1 MKQRLSFKDVPNGF
15 YDGMMKNN
23 AYLKNSPL
31 DGKLKELV
39 KFRVS
44 QINGCAF
51 CLDMHH
57 KEAIHEG
64 ETEQRLHS
72 LPAWKECP
80 YYSEQER
87 VALEYAEALTL
98 ITTNDVDDAMFARL
112 EQVFTVEEI
121 AHLTLIITETNSWN
135 RINHAFRTTPGNYT
149 VGQY

>member
-1 MKQRLSFKDVPNGF
+1 MEQRLSFKELPNGF

-31 DGKLKELV
+31 DEKLKELV
-39 KFRVS
+39 KYRVS

-57 KEAIHEG
+57 KEAIHAG

-80 YYSEQER
+80 YYNEQER
-87 VALEYAEALTL
+87 VALAYTEALTL
-98 ITTNDVDDAMFARL
+98 VATHNVDDAMYAQL
-112 EQVFTVEEI
+112 QNVFTLEEL
-121 AHLTLIITETNSWN
+121 ANLTLIITETNSWN
-135 RINHAFRTTPGNYT
+135 RINHAFRTTPGNYV
-149 VGQY
+149 VGMY

>member
-1 MKQRLSFKDVPNGF
+1 MEQRLSFKDLPNGF

-31 DGKLKELV
+31 DEKLKELI
-39 KFRVS
+39 KYRVS

-57 KEAIHEG
+57 KEAMHAG
-64 ETEQRLHS
+64 ETELRLHS

-80 YYSEQER
+80 FYTEQEQA
-87 VALEYAEALTL
+87 ALAYSEALTL
-98 ITTNDVDDAMFARL
+98 LTTNDVDDTMFAQL
-112 EQVFTVEEI
+112 KNVFTVEEI

-135 RINHAFRTTPGNYT
+135 RINHAFRTTPGNYV
-149 VGQY
+149 VGMY